1 MERQSL
7 FKRILKKIKSIFTES
22 GFAVITVFIWEILEE
37 GLEELIAYGLANLF
51 AKTLVVVGVTIIT
64 KKFIFKISKPIIKTF
79 TYKEGTDKMTK
90 FKKFLAKIKEGFT
103 WIFSNKKTLS
113 GIASGIALTLTGT
126 GVIDVSSLPEI
137 AIKGFNI
144 TPILYYGVLLI
155 ATLIGISGKGFET
168 IKQFAERIAKQKEE
182 KENNKLV
189 KEAKAELK
197 AEQKL
202 ANQTQAQ
209 KEKEDAKKIAEAKA
223 KQEKAIADAKH
234 RAKLDAIKAE
244 LKNEK

>member
-7 FKRILKKIKSIFTES
+7 LKKLFS
-22 GFAVITVFIWEILEE
+22 GSGWALFSVFIWELLEE
-37 GLEELIAYGLANLF
+37 GLEELIAY
-51 AKTLVVVGVTIIT
+51 TITSTVAIFIT
-64 KKFIFKISKPIIKTF
+64 KALSTLAVITATQGIKLLLKRTLKPIVKTF

-155 ATLIGISGKGFET
+155 VTLIGISGKGFET